1 MTITDDKH
9 FVKTF
14 GERMK
19 ASSILIRTMTMDRP
33 ESIDE
38 EMWFGLEKALKH
50 IINEMDDAME
60 AYADKRLKDC
70 GNA

>member
-19 ASSILIRTMTMDRP
+19 ASSILVRTMTMDRP

-50 IINEMDDAME
+50 IINEN
-60 AYADKRLKDC
+60 
-70 GNA
+70 G